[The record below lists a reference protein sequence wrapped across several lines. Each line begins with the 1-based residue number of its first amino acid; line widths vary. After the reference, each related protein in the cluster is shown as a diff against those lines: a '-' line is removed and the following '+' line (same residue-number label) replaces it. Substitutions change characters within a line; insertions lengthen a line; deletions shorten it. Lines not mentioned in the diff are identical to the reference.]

1 MQKNP
6 FIYHEELLIRR
17 YENNGTVVYFFSRE
31 LDISGEFYRDIVRF
45 LLIDL
50 VLLIP
55 LYFLLRLHIRRIL
68 KPVQENM
75 ETMSHFVHDAGHEL
89 KTPLAII
96 SGNLQIMRDSDDI
109 EFMLI
114 EENLETVNRM
124 NESIQ

>member
-17 YENNGTVVYFFSRE
+17 YEHNGMVIYFFSRE
-31 LDISGEFYRDIVRF
+31 LDISGEFYRDILRF
-45 LLIDL
+45 VLIDL

-68 KPVQENM
+68 TPVEENI
-75 ETMSHFVHDAGHEL
+75 EAMSHFVHDAGHEL

-96 SGNLQIMRDSDDI
+96 SGNLQIMRDSDEV

-114 EENLETVNRM
+114 EENLETVNRI
-124 NESIQ
+124 NNSIQ

>member
-17 YENNGTVVYFFSRE
+17 YENNGTMVYFFSRE